1 MCVELVSVQ
10 VDLKSMDR
18 GNGVIA
24 HFLACHGHDRRLAAL
39 SFDPRYSTPAVLLYY
54 TCCLL
59 NIYLYCLAPY

>member
-24 HFLACHGHDRRLAAL
+24 HFLACHGQDRRLAAL
-39 SFDPRYSTPAVLLYY
+39 SFDPRYSTATHQQCFY
-54 TCCLL
+54 TIHAACLTF
-59 NIYLYCLAPY
+59 ICTV